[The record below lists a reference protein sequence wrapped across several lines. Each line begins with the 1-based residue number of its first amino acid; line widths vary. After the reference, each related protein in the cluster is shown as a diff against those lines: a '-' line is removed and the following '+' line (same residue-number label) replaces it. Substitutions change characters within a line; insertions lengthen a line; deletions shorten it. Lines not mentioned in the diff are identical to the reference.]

1 VEFYFGGVRGRRGGG
16 VADVLIRVKTK
27 SSFILISS
35 IIISK

>member
-1 VEFYFGGVRGRRGGG
+1 MEFYFRGVGGRRGG
-16 VADVLIRVKTK
+16 VADVLIRIKTI